1 MLMHIYIAY
10 INRLLNMKTVVIVK
24 LQEHSRRC
32 HHLKATAMEPSWSL
46 RMPPSSPPT
55 PLPNPKCA
63 PPAIPFSV
71 ARVPGGAFSCNVIN
85 VDI

>member
-1 MLMHIYIAY
+1 
-10 INRLLNMKTVVIVK
+10 MKVAVIVK

-32 HHLKATAMEPSWSL
+32 HLKATAMEPSWSL

-63 PPAIPFSV
+63 PPAIPLSV
-71 ARVPGGAFSCNVIN
+71 ARVPGGAFSCNVTI